1 MTYWII
7 TIDKLNDEFSRKLPI
22 ESNTNEKRNLNR
34 QAIRIK
40 AGKKGGGSC

>member
-22 ESNTNEKRNLNR
+22 ESNTPKKEISTGR
-34 QAIRIK
+34 Q
-40 AGKKGGGSC
+40 